1 MMSGISSNTLT
12 GFKEYLELKE
22 RSDATIEKYLHEIR
36 MLQVYIDDCELTK
49 NELIA
54 YRLKISKCYQP
65 QTINGK
71 LNAINCFLKYLGLND
86 MLLNLLRVQHNAFID
101 ESRELTEKE
110 YRRMLQAALD
120 KGNIRLYYLMLT
132 LAGTGIRISELQYI
146 TVEAVTNRKAEI
158 SMKGKNRVILISKKL
173 QKKLQKYISLL
184 CIDKGQIFCTKHG
197 LPLDRSNVCHEMKQI
212 CEVAGVSPH
221 KVFPHNFRHL
231 FARAFYAVEKNI
243 AHLADILGHSN
254 IETTRI
260 YLLSST
266 RDYEHALCRM
276 NLIIQK

>member
-36 MLQVYIDDCELTK
+36 MLQVYIDDRELTK
-49 NELIA
+49 SELIA
-54 YRLKISKCYQP
+54 YRSKISKCYQP
-65 QTINGK
+65 QTVNGK
-71 LNAINCFLKYLGLND
+71 LNAINCFLKYLGLNN
-86 MLLNLLRVQHNAFID
+86 MLLNLLRVQHNAFMD

-120 KGNIRLYYLMLT
+120 KGKTRLYYLLLT
-132 LAGTGIRISELQYI
+132 LAGTGIRISELQFI
-146 TVEAVTNRKAEI
+146 TVEAVANGKAEI
-158 SMKGKNRVILISKKL
+158 SMKGKNRVILIPKKL
-173 QKKLQKYISLL
+173 QEKLQTYI
-184 CIDKGQIFCTKHG
+184 IKQNMETGQVFCTKHG
-197 LPLDRSNVCHEMKQI
+197 RPLDRSNVCHEMKKI
-212 CEVAGVSPH
+212 CEAAGVSAH

-231 FARAFYAVEKNI
+231 FARVFYAVEKNI

-266 RDYEHALCRM
+266 KDYENTLTKM
-276 NLIIQK
+276 NLII